1 MRFTCIVSG
10 AVFWTEAS
18 FDLVS
23 LLGSDTVLKW
33 AYVLTCLIETTFD
46 DGMAFTKGNEITRC
60 VDW

>member
-1 MRFTCIVSG
+1 M
-10 AVFWTEAS
+10 FWTEAS